1 MAGRQTAGGHEL
13 RAVGGAAGVLTPG
26 HFAGILVQITTSDVM
41 VLTDFGATKAGEIAF
56 RLIGAGA
63 ILAVGAPMVDPPHF
77 VPCVQVIPGR
87 RLIRMNNAVAGD
99 ASPDDRHRVHL
110 PRRDDR
116 HGRTAAL
123 AHHDDTAALSV
134 LVPPPTS
141 VDPLHPVVTRP
152 DMAAKPG
159 TVDLNHAIQ
168 RDSRSAF
175 HQATAELMEQ
185 DEGGFGVNVE
195 IATYLEGA
203 DPLGGVDEQTNRE
216 QQDLEGEFA

>member
-13 RAVGGAAGVLTPG
+13 RTVGGAAGVLTPG

-41 VLTDFGATKAGEIAF
+41 VLTDFGAAEAGEIAF

-63 ILAVGAPMVDPPHF
+63 ILAVGAPVVDPPHF

-87 RLIRMNNAVAGD
+87 RLVGVNDAVAGD

-141 VDPLHPVVTRP
+141 VDPLHPVVTGSN
-152 DMAAKPG
+152 MAAKPG
-159 TVDLNHAIQ
+159 AIDLNHPIQ
-168 RDSRSAF
+168 SDGRGALQ
-175 HQATAELMEQ
+175 QATAELVEQ
-185 DEGGFGVNVE
+185 DERGFGVNVE
-195 IATYLEGA
+195 IVAHLQAAY
-203 DPLGGVDEQTNRE
+203 PLGGVDETERVN
-216 QQDLEGEFA
+216 DFDTSGFGV